1 MFNKINEMLKEGG
14 VYSLTRILAV
24 VGFAAFLIGSC
35 YLIYKG
41 QTWGNYETFATMTG
55 GGSAATQ
62 IANKLINSKFN
73 SAPGDV
79 GKKIG
84 NGDAAK

>member
-1 MFNKINEMLKEGG
+1 MLNKFTEMLKEGG
-14 VYSLTRILAV
+14 VYSLTRILSV
-24 VGFAAFLIGSC
+24 IGFAAFLIGSC

-73 SAPGDV
+73 TAPGEI
-79 GKKIG
+79 GKKV
-84 NGDAAK
+84 GDEK

>member
-1 MFNKINEMLKEGG
+1 MSILKENNI
-14 VYSLTRILAV
+14 YSFTRILAAVGV
-24 VGFAAFLIGSC
+24 VAFLLGSA
-35 YLIYKG
+35 YLIITC

-73 SAPGDV
+73 TPQGEA
-79 GKKIG
+79 GKPVEK
-84 NGDAAK
+84 

>member
-1 MFNKINEMLKEGG
+1 MNDFLKENEA
-14 VYSLTRILAV
+14 YSFTRIIAA
-24 VGFAAFLIGSC
+24 VGFVAFLAGSV

-62 IANKLINSKFN
+62 IANKFINSKFN
-73 SAPGDV
+73 TSPGQA
-79 GKKIG
+79 GKPLGRK
-84 NGDAAK
+84 

>member
-1 MFNKINEMLKEGG
+1 MNLLKENN
-14 VYSLTRILAV
+14 VYSFTRILAAA
-24 VGFAAFLIGSC
+24 GFAAFIIVSL
-35 YLIYKG
+35 YLVYKG

-73 SAPGDV
+73 TQQGEA
-79 GKKIG
+79 GKPMGGEVK
-84 NGDAAK
+84 

>member
-1 MFNKINEMLKEGG
+1 MIAKFSEMLKEGG

-24 VGFAAFLIGSC
+24 IGFAAFLIGSC

-73 SAPGDV
+73 TAPGEI
-79 GKKIG
+79 GKKV
-84 NGDAAK
+84 GDEK

>member
-1 MFNKINEMLKEGG
+1 MNLLKENT
-14 VYSLTRILAV
+14 VYSFTRILAAA
-24 VGFAAFLIGSC
+24 GFAAFIIVSI
-35 YLIYKG
+35 YLVYKG

-73 SAPGDV
+73 TTQGEA
-79 GKKIG
+79 GKPLGSEIK
-84 NGDAAK
+84 

>member
-1 MFNKINEMLKEGG
+1 MDLLKENN
-14 VYSLTRILAV
+14 VYSFTRILAAA
-24 VGFAAFLIGSC
+24 GFAAFIIVSL
-35 YLIYKG
+35 YLVYKG

-73 SAPGDV
+73 TNTGEAGKPMGGDN
-79 GKKIG
+79 K
-84 NGDAAK
+84 